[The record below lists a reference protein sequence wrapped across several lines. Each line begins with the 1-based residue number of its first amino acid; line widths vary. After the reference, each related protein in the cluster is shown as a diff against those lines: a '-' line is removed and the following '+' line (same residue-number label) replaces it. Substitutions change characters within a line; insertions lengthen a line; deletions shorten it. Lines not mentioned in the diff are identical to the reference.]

1 MKVNQR
7 YFTLQILNTPQNFLF
22 EQFFNSFLWISIK
35 NWHFL
40 VFKFFPLCG
49 HSVTFNFSDDDDEK
63 AFVLILNELWKG
75 LWREY
80 GSVDLL
86 WNFKVQ
92 NLHLQSPLEHCR
104 TDFQGHQNFAEKL
117 NPKIALHLK
126 CSINVNHHYQ
136 SSTLMQSAQ
145 IVQFVL
151 SLKIIVKYPKL
162 FSFQRHLEG
171 TWKLKNKYLFLLRD
185 NCEIVHCV
193 VDANYWVLGADL
205 SGCVV
210 VP

>member
-7 YFTLQILNTPQNFLF
+7 YFTLQILNTLSQNFLF

-92 NLHLQSPLEHCR
+92 NLQSPLEHCS
-104 TDFQGHQNFAEKL
+104 TDFQGHQKFCRKTKSKNRTTLK
-117 NPKIALHLK
+117 K

-171 TWKLKNKYLFLLRD
+171 TWKLKNKYLFLLRE